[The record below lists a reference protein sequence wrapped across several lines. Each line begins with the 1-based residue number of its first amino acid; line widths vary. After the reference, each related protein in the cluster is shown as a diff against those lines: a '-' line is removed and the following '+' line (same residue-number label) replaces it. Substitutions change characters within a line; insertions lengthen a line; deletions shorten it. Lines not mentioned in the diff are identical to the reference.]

1 MRVIM
6 NKLQT
11 ERFENIKIG
20 TPFYRYN
27 RDCGHNILYMKTTE
41 SFSSSEEYLVQKR
54 YNIVNIENGELDSI
68 SNDALVIIANV
79 HVECDSKI

>member
-11 ERFENIKIG
+11 EKFENIKIG
-20 TPFYRYN
+20 TPFYRYD
-27 RDCGHNILYMKTTE
+27 RDCGHNVLYMKIAE

-68 SNDALVIIANV
+68 SNGAFVIIANV

>member
-6 NKLQT
+6 SKLQT

-27 RDCGHNILYMKTTE
+27 RGCGHNVLYMKTTE
-41 SFSSSEEYLVQKR
+41 SFSSSEEYLVQK
-54 YNIVNIENGELDSI
+54 D
-68 SNDALVIIANV
+68 IIL
-79 HVECDSKI
+79 

>member
-11 ERFENIKIG
+11 ERFEDIKIG

-27 RDCGHNILYMKTTE
+27 RECGHNVLYMKITE
-41 SFSSSEEYLVQKR
+41 SFSNFGEYPVQKR

-68 SNDALVIIANV
+68 SNDALVIIASV
-79 HVECDSKI
+79 HVEDD

>member
-11 ERFENIKIG
+11 EKFENIKVG
-20 TPFYRYN
+20 TPFYRYD
-27 RDCGHNILYMKTTE
+27 REYGHNVLYMKTTE

-54 YNIVNIENGELDSI
+54 YNIVNIENGELGFI
-68 SNDALVIIANV
+68 NNEAFVIIANV

>member
-11 ERFENIKIG
+11 EKFEDIKIG

-27 RDCGHNILYMKTTE
+27 RECGHNVLYMKITE
-41 SFSSSEEYLVQKR
+41 SFSGPEGYPVQKR
-54 YNIVNIENGELDSI
+54 YNIVNIENGELGFI
-68 SNDALVIIANV
+68 NNEAFVIIANV

>member
-27 RDCGHNILYMKTTE
+27 GGCGHNVLYMKTTE
-41 SFSSSEEYLVQKR
+41 SFSSSEEYLIQKR
-54 YNIVNIENGELDSI
+54 YNIVNIENGELDLI
-68 SNDALVIIANV
+68 SNEAFVIIANV

>member
-27 RDCGHNILYMKTTE
+27 RDYGHNILYMKITE
-41 SFSSSEEYLVQKR
+41 SFSNFGEYPVQKR

-68 SNDALVIIANV
+68 SNEAFVIIANV